1 MRLLS
6 YRDAMTERLGVA
18 VGDRVLP
25 ATELLPDGPAT
36 MRALLAGGEAALATL
51 QIAHDAGAERIRS
64 EGTALAEM
72 HLLAPVP
79 RPGKVVAIGLN
90 YHAHASEQKVAL
102 PKAPLIFAK
111 FPTTVIGPGEAI
123 RWDPALTVQVDYEA
137 ELAVV
142 IGRRAR
148 NVDVAEAL
156 DFVLGYTCA
165 NDVSARDL
173 QFGDGQWVR
182 GKSLDTFCPLGP
194 VVVTRDEIPD
204 PGTLAIVCD
213 VSGVRMQ
220 ASTTADLIFSVAAI
234 IAHCARA
241 FTLEPGDVILTGTPS
256 GVGVFRDPPRF
267 LHDGDEVAIEIERIG
282 RLVNPC
288 REGAPD

>member
-6 YRDAMTERLGVA
+6 YREGTTERLGVE
-18 VGDRVLP
+18 VGERVLP
-25 ATELLPDGPAT
+25 AAALLPGGPAT
-36 MRALLAGGEAALATL
+36 MGELLAGGEAVLSALRG
-51 QIAHDAGAERIRS
+51 AHAAGGERIRR
-64 EGTALAEM
+64 EGTPLAAL

-90 YHAHASEQKVAL
+90 YFAHAAEQKVEP

-111 FPTTVIGPGEAI
+111 FPTAVIGPGEAI
-123 RWDPALTVQVDYEA
+123 AWDPALTAQVDYEA

-148 NVDVAEAL
+148 NVGVAEAL
-156 DFVLGYTCA
+156 EYVLGYTCA

-173 QFGDGQWVR
+173 QFGDRQWVR

-194 VVVTRDEIPD
+194 VVVTRDEITD
-204 PGTLAIVCD
+204 PGVLAIACD

-267 LHDGDEVAIEIERIG
+267 LHEGDVVSVEIERIG

-288 REGAPD
+288 RESASG

>member
-6 YRDAMTERLGVA
+6 YRDGPAERLGVA
-18 VGDRVLP
+18 VGERALP
-25 ATELLPDGPAT
+25 ATALLPGGPAT
-36 MRALLAGGEAALATL
+36 MGELLASGEAGQGALRTA
-51 QIAHDAGAERIRS
+51 AAAWADRIRA
-64 EGTALAEM
+64 EGTALEDL

-90 YHAHASEQKVAL
+90 YHAHALEQKVEA

-111 FPTTVIGPGEAI
+111 FPTSVIGPRDAI
-123 RWDPALTVQVDYEA
+123 TWDPALTSQVDYEA

-148 NVDVAEAL
+148 NVGVAEAL

-173 QFGDGQWVR
+173 QFGDKQWVR

-194 VVVTRDEIPD
+194 VLVTTDEIPD
-204 PGTLAIVCD
+204 PGRLDIASH
-213 VSGVRMQ
+213 VSGMRMQ
-220 ASTTADLIFSVAAI
+220 SSNTADLIFSVAAI
-234 IAHCARA
+234 VAHCARA

-267 LHDGDEVAIEIERIG
+267 LHDGDEVAVQIEHIG

-288 REGAPD
+288 REVAVG

>member
-6 YRDAMTERLGVA
+6 YWHGSAQRLGVA
-18 VGDRVLP
+18 VGERALP
-25 ATELLPDGPAT
+25 AAALLPGGPAT
-36 MRALLAGGEAALATL
+36 MGELLASGAAGLEALRTAA
-51 QIAHDAGAERIRS
+51 AAGAAGIRG
-64 EGTALAEM
+64 EGTPLADL

-90 YHAHASEQKVAL
+90 YFAHAAEQKVEV
-102 PKAPLIFAK
+102 PTAPLIFAK
-111 FPTTVIGPGEAI
+111 FPTAVIGPGETI
-123 RWDPALTVQVDYEA
+123 SWDPALTAQVDYEA

-148 NVDVAEAL
+148 NVAVGEAL

-173 QFGDGQWVR
+173 QFGDRQWVR
-182 GKSLDTFCPLGP
+182 GKSLDTFCPMGP
-194 VVVTRDEIPD
+194 LLVTTDEIPD
-204 PGTLAIVCD
+204 PGTLAIACD
-213 VSGVRMQ
+213 VSGVRLQ
-220 ASTTADLIFSVAAI
+220 ASNTADLIFSVGAI
-234 IAHCARA
+234 IAHCSRA

-267 LHDGDEVAIEIERIG
+267 LHDGDEVAVEIERIG

-288 REGAPD
+288 REVSAG